1 MSTKR
6 NHRALGTALVVG
18 AAAFAVA
25 SLAPQMQAQQNQ
37 QLALAQ
43 PQAPGPQGPG
53 RGGQQPNAANI
64 DLHILPVQ
72 GNVSMIVGDGGN
84 ITMSVGDDGILLV
97 DSGLDAGADKLIA
110 FLREVAPGKPLRA
123 IINTHYH
130 PDHVGGNAKLS
141 AAGGRIAGG
150 NEGAGAG
157 AMTPIIAHEEVLN
170 RMSAP
175 SGQQSPYPENAW
187 PSDTYFV
194 AKKEMFFNNEPIIIE
209 HEPAAHTDGDSF
221 VWFRKSDVV
230 SAGDIFVT
238 TSFPI
243 IDINGGGGI
252 NGIVDG
258 LNRLI
263 DITVPREKQEA
274 GTYVITGHGRL
285 TDEADVVEYRDMTT
299 IIRDRFADA
308 VKKGRTLQ
316 QVKDANLVLDYEGR
330 YGSTNGFWT
339 TDAFVT
345 AVYNDLTARKAAA
358 EKKAADAAKKP
369 APAPK
374 KK

>member
-1 MSTKR
+1 
-6 NHRALGTALVVG
+6 
-18 AAAFAVA
+18 
-25 SLAPQMQAQQNQ
+25 
-37 QLALAQ
+37 
-43 PQAPGPQGPG
+43 
-53 RGGQQPNAANI
+53 
-64 DLHILPVQ
+64 
-72 GNVSMIVGDGGN
+72 
-84 ITMSVGDDGILLV
+84 
-97 DSGLDAGADKLIA
+97 
-110 FLREVAPGKPLRA
+110 
-123 IINTHYH
+123 
-130 PDHVGGNAKLS
+130 
-141 AAGGRIAGG
+141 
-150 NEGAGAG
+150 
-157 AMTPIIAHEEVLN
+157 MTPIIAHEEVLN

-252 NGIVDG
+252 NGIVDA

-330 YGSTNGFWT
+330 YGSTTGFWT